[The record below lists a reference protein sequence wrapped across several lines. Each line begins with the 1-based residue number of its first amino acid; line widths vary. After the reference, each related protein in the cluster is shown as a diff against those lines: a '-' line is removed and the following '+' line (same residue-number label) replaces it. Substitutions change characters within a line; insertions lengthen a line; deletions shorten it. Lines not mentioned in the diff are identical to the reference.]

1 MALILQVFYSV
12 FSGLLLTLG
21 IPNELFLLG
30 NPFYAF
36 ISLIPYY
43 IAIKR
48 AGNFKQAFLLG
59 FLQSITTHL
68 FSSFW
73 LAYFKDFAIFTLG
86 ASAIGTGCIGGFM
99 ALFLYLPFSRQTE
112 IYRKLSIYCAKKPF
126 FEDPAFRILY
136 FSVIYTHY
144 E

>member
-36 ISLIPYY
+36 IAIIPYF
-43 IAIKR
+43 IAIKKSKNY
-48 AGNFKQAFLLG
+48 GQAFLAG
-59 FLQSITTHL
+59 FLQAFTTHMC
-68 FSSFW
+68 SSFW

-86 ASAIGTGCIGGFM
+86 ASAIGTAVIGGCF
-99 ALFLYLPFSRQTE
+99 ALFLYLPFSRKIPQAF
-112 IYRKLSIYCAKKPF
+112 LFCPKKT
-126 FEDPAFRILY
+126 IL
-136 FSVIYTHY
+136 
-144 E
+144 